1 MTEAIFKRAHQTSAK
16 YEKGVSE
23 FKECGLMEEYLND
36 FPAPFVKECAIK
48 IGLSYVEEYPIKI
61 NDTILIVGKVEH
73 LIFPDEIL
81 ESSGHLNIHSANSLT
96 MSGLDTYFTA
106 EKLERMPYA
115 SKPK

>member
-48 IGLSYVEEYPIKI
+48 I
-61 NDTILIVGKVEH
+61 NDTILIVGKVER
-73 LIFPDEIL
+73 LIFPEEIL